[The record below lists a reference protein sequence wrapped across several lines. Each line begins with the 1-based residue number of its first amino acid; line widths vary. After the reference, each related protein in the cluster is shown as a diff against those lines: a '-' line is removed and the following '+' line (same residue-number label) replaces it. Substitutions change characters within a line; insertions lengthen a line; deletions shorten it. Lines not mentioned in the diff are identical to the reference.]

1 MNEILTKFV
10 ADFSTVYLPHILDV
24 LKEGTSVLCVGMG
37 TVFTFLCI
45 LILAMILMSKAVA
58 KINTIWPEPVPQVT
72 GGGKKKASSGDDSE
86 IAAAIV
92 AAMFKK

>member
-1 MNEILTKFV
+1 MNEILM
-10 ADFSTVYLPHILDV
+10 
-24 LKEGTSVLCVGMG
+24 EGTSVMCVGMG

-45 LILAMILMSKAVA
+45 LILAMNIMSKVVI
-58 KINTIWPEPVPQVT
+58 KLNEIWPEPVAQVA
-72 GGGKKKASSGDDSE
+72 GGAKKKTASGDDSE

>member
-1 MNEILTKFV
+1 MNEILM
-10 ADFSTVYLPHILDV
+10 
-24 LKEGTSVLCVGMG
+24 EGASVMCVGMG

-45 LILAMILMSKAVA
+45 LILAMTLMSKVVT
-58 KINTIWPEPVPQVT
+58 KLNTIWPEPVAQVA
-72 GGGKKKASSGDDSE
+72 GGAKKKATSGDDSE